1 MAEVTVKQL
10 AGVVGVPVDKLLQQ
24 MREAGLTHGD
34 AEQTISDDEKQQL
47 LSFLKEAHGEAEPEV
62 KKITLKRKSVSRLK
76 VGGGSG
82 KSKTV
87 NVEIRKKRTYV
98 KRSAVLEDEKEKQEA
113 EENARLVAEEE
124 KSQAEEVNR
133 LAEEEVKRKTAEE
146 VTKTETVGRTTTVKP
161 RAVKAPKPA
170 KDKILKRSSTVQ
182 KKAVTLTPEEK
193 AAEDKRKADE
203 LARRRIEGESRKKA
217 EAEAAKKTQE
227 AAIRVSKELEA
238 RGGEKKELFT
248 EELVIEDEIVKQ
260 AFEESL
266 VQEQKRTKKAKR
278 TGERKRLHAKRKLK
292 GSGEHGFQSPTGP
305 IVREVEI
312 GEVIAVSD
320 LANQMSV
327 KGMEVVKALMKMGV
341 MASINQ
347 TIDQETAILVTEE
360 LGHKAA
366 TIKENQAESDL
377 VESLS
382 NDQSEVSS
390 RAPVVTIMGHVDH
403 GKTSLLDYIR
413 RAKVN
418 VADGEAGGIT
428 QHIGAYHVETGHGAI
443 TFLDT
448 PGHAAF
454 SAMRARGA
462 NCTDI
467 IVIVVAADDGVMPQ
481 TEEAIDHARAAD
493 APIIIAVNKIDKEE
507 ADPDRVKNELSA
519 RDVIPEDWG
528 GDVQFVSVS
537 AITGEGVDTLLEAIL
552 LQTELLELN
561 AVNVGPA
568 KGVVIESRLDKG
580 RGAIASLLVQSGQL
594 KHGDLVLAGPHYG
607 RVRAMFDENG
617 VAKQEIGPS
626 MPVEVLGLPGTPDAG
641 DEFLVVSDERRARE
655 VAEYRRIKE
664 REMRF
669 ARQQGAKLENIF
681 ENLKKDEIAS
691 VNIVLKTDVRGSL
704 EALVSALEELSTDE
718 VKVSFVVKGVGGI
731 NESDAGLA
739 LGSNGIIIGFNVRAD
754 ATAKKIC
761 QEDGVDIR
769 YYSVIYDI
777 INDVKAA
784 MSGLLTPERREEI
797 LGVAEVR
804 EVFRSSKFGAA
815 AGCMVVEGTLH
826 RHKPIRVLRD
836 DVVIYEGELES
847 LRRFKDDMQEVR
859 NGMECGVAVKNYND
873 VKEGD
878 KIEVF
883 DVKEIARVIE

>member
-24 MREAGLTHGD
+24 MRDAGLTHGD

-47 LSFLKEAHGEAEPEV
+47 LSFLKEAHGETEPQA

-76 VGGGSG
+76 VGGNAG

-98 KRSAVLEDEKEKQEA
+98 KRSAVQEEEKEKQEA
-113 EENARLVAEEE
+113 EENARLEAEAKIQAEESKRLEEE
-124 KSQAEEVNR
+124 KEKREATTLQAE
-133 LAEEEVKRKTAEE
+133 
-146 VTKTETVGRTTTVKP
+146 VKP
-161 RAVKAPKPA
+161 KPVKAPKSSR
-170 KDKILKRSSTVQ
+170 DKILKRTSSVQ
-182 KKAVTLTPEEK
+182 KKSVAMTPEEK

-203 LARRRIEGESRKKA
+203 LARRRVEDDTRQKA

-227 AAIRVSKELEA
+227 AAKRVSEELEA
-238 RGGEKKELFT
+238 RGGDSKKELFT

-266 VQEQKRTKKAKR
+266 VQEQKSTKRAKR
-278 TGERKRLHAKRKLK
+278 SGDRKRLQVKARRKLK

-305 IVREVEI
+305 IIREVEI
-312 GEVIAVSD
+312 GEVISVSD

-360 LGHKAA
+360 LGHTVA
-366 TIKENQAESDL
+366 TIKENQVESDL
-377 VESLS
+377 VDSLIHD
-382 NDQSEVSS
+382 DQDVNS

-418 VADGEAGGIT
+418 VTDGEAGGIT
-428 QHIGAYHVETGHGAI
+428 QHIGAYHVDTDHGSI

-467 IVIVVAADDGVMPQ
+467 VIIVVAADDGVMPQ
-481 TEEAIDHARAAD
+481 TEEAINHAKAAN
-493 APIIIAVNKIDKEE
+493 APIIIAVNKIDKEQ
-507 ADPDRVKNELSA
+507 ADPDRVKNELAA

-528 GDVQFVSVS
+528 GDIQFINVS
-537 AITGEGVDTLLEAIL
+537 AITGEGVEALLEAVL
-552 LQTELLELN
+552 LQTELMELT
-561 AVNVGPA
+561 AVNSGPA
-568 KGVVIESRLDKG
+568 KGIVIESRLDKG
-580 RGAIASLLVQSGQL
+580 RGAVASLLVQSGELQ
-594 KHGDLVLAGPHYG
+594 HGDLVLAGPHYG
-607 RVRAMFDENG
+607 RVKAMFDENG
-617 VAKQEIGPS
+617 LAKKEIGPS
-626 MPVEVLGLPGTPDAG
+626 MPVEVLGLPGTPEAG
-641 DEFLVVSDERRARE
+641 DEFLVVSDERSARE
-655 VAEYRRIKE
+655 VAEYRRVKE

-681 ENLKKDEIAS
+681 DNLKKDEIAS

-704 EALVSALEELSTDE
+704 EALIGALDDLSTDE

-739 LGSNGIIIGFNVRAD
+739 LASNGIVIGFNVRAD
-754 ATAKKIC
+754 AAAKKIC
-761 QEDGVDIR
+761 QEEGVDIR

-784 MSGLLTPERREEI
+784 MSGLLSPERREEI
-797 LGVAEVR
+797 LGVADVR

-815 AGCMVVEGTLH
+815 AGCMVVEGTLY
-826 RHKPIRVLRD
+826 RNKPIRVLRD
-836 DVVIYEGELES
+836 DIVIYEGELES

-873 VKEGD
+873 VKVGD

-883 DVKEIARVIE
+883 DVKEIARIIE